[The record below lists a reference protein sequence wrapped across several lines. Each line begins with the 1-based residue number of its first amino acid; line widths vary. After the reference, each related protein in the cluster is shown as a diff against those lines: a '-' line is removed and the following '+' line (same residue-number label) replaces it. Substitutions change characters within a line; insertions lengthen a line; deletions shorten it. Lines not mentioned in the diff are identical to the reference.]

1 MYQYKVLKKYEAVVT
16 ESIVLESPR
25 ELSTDEVEDL
35 ATNYAKEVTIKRTN
49 KVEGIE
55 HMDDISLEVVLD

>member
-25 ELSTDEVEDL
+25 ELTTDEVEDL
-35 ATNYAKEVTIKRTN
+35 ATNYAKEATIKRTN
-49 KVEGIE
+49 KVECIE